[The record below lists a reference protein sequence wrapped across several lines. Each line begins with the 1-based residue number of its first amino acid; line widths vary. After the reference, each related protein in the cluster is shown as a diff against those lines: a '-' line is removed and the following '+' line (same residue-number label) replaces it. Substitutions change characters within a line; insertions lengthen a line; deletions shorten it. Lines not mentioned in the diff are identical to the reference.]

1 MNIAILGPG
10 GISDDQHAP
19 AVRLHEDTQLWSVLS
34 RSQARADA
42 FSLKHDLKSNSPGY
56 TNLKSLIADEN
67 LDAVIIASPDRL
79 HAQQVIQCAEAG
91 KHILLEKPMATSL
104 EECDQMIAACQAN
117 SVHLA
122 LAYHLRWHAGHRMAK
137 QHVQNGL
144 LGKLRHMRV
153 HWTFAA
159 PDGSNWRSSPK
170 AGRWWSLAANGTH
183 CLDQIR
189 WFMCPT
195 EGEIN
200 EVRCLISRSKFSS
213 AHDESAILALGFESG
228 ATAEICVSVQFASK
242 SRIEIYGDNGDIRM
256 EDTMGRHG
264 GGSVFANGESVDFPV
279 VNPFLGEL
287 NNFVETAQQNR
298 LPEVD
303 ALEGR
308 RNVQL
313 LLQAI
318 AASGQDAYIPS

>member
-19 AVRLHEDTQLWSVLS
+19 AVRSHSETQLWSVLS

-42 FSLKHDLKSNSPGY
+42 FSIKHDLKSASPGH
-56 TNLKSLIADEN
+56 TDLKTLLSDDE
-67 LDAVIIASPDRL
+67 LHAVIIASPDRL

-104 EECDQMIAACQAN
+104 EECDHMIAACRSN

-122 LAYHLRWHAGHRMAK
+122 LAYHLRWHAGHRKAK
-137 QHVQNGL
+137 NQAQNGL
-144 LGKLRHMRV
+144 LGNLRHMRV

-159 PDGSNWRSSPK
+159 PDGGNWRSSPQ

-200 EVRCLISRSKFSS
+200 EIRCLISRSKFSS
-213 AHDESAILALGFESG
+213 AHDESAIVLLGFESG
-228 ATAEICVSVQFASK
+228 ATAELCVSVQYASK
-242 SRIEIYGDNGDIRM
+242 SRIEIYGDHGEIRM

-264 GGSVFANGESVDFPV
+264 GGSVFANGESLDFSV

-287 NNFVETAQQNR
+287 SDFVDAIRNNR
-298 LPEVD
+298 PPEVD
-303 ALEGR
+303 ALEGQ
-308 RNVQL
+308 RNVEI

-318 AASGQDAYIPS
+318 KASGHDTYPTN